1 MIGLTIDEPA
11 KVLFTHRLKR
21 YLEFQAYK
29 QGMYGPKYVWV
40 FPGWYDDKWWRTMPE
55 ERGDCT
61 DEQMDAVAEGYFAA
75 GDVTLNPTGERR

>member
-1 MIGLTIDEPA
+1 MTQQKYCSRIDVCNKRGLE
-11 KVLFTHRLKR
+11 L
-21 YLEFQAYK
+21 QAYK